1 MAGYTRTDTT
11 NNIADGNVIN
21 AADFDNEYNAIEAAF
36 NASTGHTHD
45 GTSAEGAPIT
55 KVGPAQDVTVSI
67 NAVLPKTDNTVDL
80 GSGSLEFKDLYI
92 DGTAN
97 IDSLVADTAD
107 INGGTIDNA
116 TIATSN
122 ITVGSGKT
130 LNVSAGTLTL
140 ADNQISGDKVEGGT
154 INAITIN
161 TLTSGTVDINGGAI
175 DGTTIGA
182 ASASTG
188 AFTTL
193 SSSSTTTLNGTTIP
207 SSVTL
212 VSTAATQ
219 TLTNKTLT
227 SPVIG
232 TIVNT
237 GTLTLPTA
245 TDTLVGRATT
255 DTLTNKTIS
264 ADNNTLSGIAASS
277 FVLSNAS
284 GNIDGAAAQK
294 AIPSGVVVGTTDTQ
308 TLTNKT
314 LNTGTAITAGTING
328 ATIGATTAST
338 GAFTTLSATGVTT
351 VQAGTVSAP
360 AITTSGDTNTGIFFP
375 AADTIAFSE
384 GGAEAMRI
392 DSSGNVGIG
401 TSAPARRLQ
410 VSNTS
415 GDSYIGI
422 EASNANISG
431 ILFADPDDNNIG
443 RLSYDHA
450 TDSLQSWT
458 NNQERMRIDSAG
470 NLGLGVTPSAW
481 QTTNSVRALE
491 FNAGSVFSFGSASIN
506 LYQNAYLGASNA
518 IYSRTGS
525 AAGAYAV
532 DLGIHKW
539 FTAPSGTAGDA
550 ISFTERMRITGDGN
564 VGIGTS
570 SPGAKLE
577 VLGNSADIR
586 INESGGGDLR
596 LSVTGSTTRLNAFS
610 NHPMLFLTNNNER
623 MRITGDGNVGIGTS
637 SPATKLVLAG
647 DNSGL
652 AENNTLRFWDTDG
665 GTEANQQLGKI
676 EFFSSDASTPGAS
689 VKAYIGAFAQ
699 DTTPDV
705 YLSFATDTTTGTPTE
720 RMRITNTGN
729 VGIGTNSPGARLDVG
744 YVAGSVALRVSRDAD
759 SRLDF
764 YQGGGISYID
774 SSPAGGQLAFAT
786 VGTERARI
794 TSAGSLLVGTTTNL
808 GAGGISLAPFTSG
821 FAVVNNNSA
830 AASGFVFQSFRRSG
844 TEIGFIDQNGTTAVR
859 YSTTSDYRLK
869 EDVAPMTGALAKVA
883 QLKPCTYK
891 WKADGSDGEGFIA
904 HELQEICPA
913 GVSGTKDAVD
923 EEGNPRYQGID
934 TSFLVATLTAA
945 IQEQQAIIESLKA
958 RLDAANI

>member
-21 AADFDNEYNAIEAAF
+21 AVDFDNEYNAIEAAF

-67 NAVLPKTDNTVDL
+67 NAVLPKTDNAVDL
-80 GSGSLEFKDLYI
+80 GSASLEFKDLYI

-116 TIATSN
+116 TIATSD

-237 GTLTLPTA
+237 GTLTLPTV

-255 DTLTNKTIS
+255 DTLTNKTINLTSNTLVATSAQLATALTDETGTGVVVFSASPALTGTPTAPTAAAATNTTQIATTAHVFAERSNTATLTNKTIS

-328 ATIGATTAST
+328 ATIGASTAST
-338 GAFTTLSATGVTT
+338 GAFTTLTTSSTVTHNGGTANGVAYLDGSKVLTTGSALTFDGTKLGVGVASAQAGVDVSNSGSWTSGNIYNYPAGNAFVKAQGVASQNNWIGIAGNYGVTT
-351 VQAGTVSAP
+351 GSANLLLQANFNNTNQQAGHYIGSEAQSA
-360 AITTSGDTNTGIFFP
+360 TSSDLTFGTLT
-375 AADTIAFSE
+375 
-384 GGAEAMRI
+384 GGATTGTNATKNERLRI
-392 DSSGNVGIG
+392 TSAGNVGIG
-401 TSAPARRLQ
+401 TSAPAVDLE
-410 VSNTS
+410 VSSATGS
-415 GDSYIGI
+415 ATPVPTEIRISTTTV
-422 EASNANISG
+422 ASDYSTT
-431 ILFADPDDNNIG
+431 LPWG
-443 RLSYDHA
+443 RLSFYSGDTSDA
-450 TDSLQSWT
+450 GPKIQGAVDMIADLANGGRSSMVFSSTVVTTGTLT
-458 NNQERMRIDSAG
+458 ERMRIDSAG
-470 NLGLGVTPSAW
+470 N
-481 QTTNSVRALE
+481 
-491 FNAGSVFSFGSASIN
+491 
-506 LYQNAYLGASNA
+506 
-518 IYSRTGS
+518 
-525 AAGAYAV
+525 
-532 DLGIHKW
+532 
-539 FTAPSGTAGDA
+539 
-550 ISFTERMRITGDGN
+550 
-564 VGIGTS
+564 VGIGTT
-570 SPGAKLE
+570 SPAVPLD
-577 VLGNSADIR
+577 VQAAA
-586 INESGGGDLR
+586 SGGNGFQIRGRAADGIAYMR
-596 LSVTGSTTRLNAFS
+596 FSNNAANAF
-610 NHPMLFLTNNNER
+610 
-623 MRITGDGNVGIGTS
+623 
-637 SPATKLVLAG
+637 
-647 DNSGL
+647 
-652 AENNTLRFWDTDG
+652 
-665 GTEANQQLGKI
+665 
-676 EFFSSDASTPGAS
+676 
-689 VKAYIGAFAQ
+689 AYIGSTA
-699 DTTPDV
+699 
-705 YLSFATDTTTGTPTE
+705 
-720 RMRITNTGN
+720 
-729 VGIGTNSPGARLDVG
+729 GTNMYFEAN
-744 YVAGSVALRVSRDAD
+744 GS
-759 SRLDF
+759 
-764 YQGGGISYID
+764 
-774 SSPAGGQLAFAT
+774 
-786 VGTERARI
+786 ERARI
-794 TSAGSLLVGTTTNL
+794 DSSGNLLVGTTTL
-808 GAGGISLAPFTSG
+808 RGKIT
-821 FAVVNNNSA
+821 NSA
-830 AASGFVFQSFRRSG
+830 NSGDVYAAITNSTNTGYLYDSGSASSSNALFC
-844 TEIGFIDQNGTTAVR
+844 IKNGVGVGSITCTA
-859 YSTTSDYRLK
+859 SATAFNTSSDYRLK
-869 EDVAPMTGALAKVA
+869 HDIQPMTGALAKVA
-883 QLKPCTYK
+883 QLKPVTYK
-891 WKADGSDGEGFIA
+891 WNADDSQSQGFIA
-904 HELQEICPA
+904 HELQEVVPECVT
-913 GVSGTKDAVD
+913 GEKDAVD
-923 EEGNPRYQGID
+923 AEGKPQYQGID

-945 IQEQQAIIESLKA
+945 LQEAVAEINSLKA
-958 RLDAANI
+958 RLDAANL